1 MACSSYCQGS
11 HIGADCCVLISQPVQ
26 LQVEEE
32 DIELTKVYL
41 KTPIKMVVVSGGE
54 GKFIVMTDT
63 CRKTKVAFK
72 NYSYSIS
79 SFMQVH
85 VDSKTLHQQNP
96 PVLNGRYRLTQ
107 VDLYNGHKMMAVVV
121 VVLISNI
128 CTSNVCVL

>member
-1 MACSSYCQGS
+1 
-11 HIGADCCVLISQPVQ
+11 
-26 LQVEEE
+26 VEEE

-54 GKFIVMTDT
+54 GEFIVMTDT

>member
-1 MACSSYCQGS
+1 MACSSYCLGS
-11 HIGADCCVLISQPVQ
+11 HVGADCCVLLSQPVQ
-26 LQVEEE
+26 LQVEE
-32 DIELTKVYL
+32 ELTKVYL

>member
-1 MACSSYCQGS
+1 
-11 HIGADCCVLISQPVQ
+11 
-26 LQVEEE
+26 VEEE

-54 GKFIVMTDT
+54 GEFIVITDT

-72 NYSYSIS
+72 NYSYSNS

-107 VDLYNGHKMMAVVV
+107 VDLYNGRKMMAVVV

>member
-96 PVLNGRYRLTQ
+96 PVFNGRYRLTQ
-107 VDLYNGHKMMAVVV
+107 MMAVV
-121 VVLISNI
+121 VVLISNTL
-128 CTSNVCVL
+128 CLKKNKTPNSCP